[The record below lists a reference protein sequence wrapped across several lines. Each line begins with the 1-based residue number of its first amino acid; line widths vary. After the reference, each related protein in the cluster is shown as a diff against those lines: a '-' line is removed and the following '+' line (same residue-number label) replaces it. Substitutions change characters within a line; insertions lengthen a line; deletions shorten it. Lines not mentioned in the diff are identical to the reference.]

1 VQATHRTAPD
11 PSVPA
16 VSAALLDLWQH
27 LMHAS
32 NTEFF
37 AILEELDVSIMQV
50 KMLEALGSADVE
62 LSVKE
67 LSERLSC
74 SLPSSSRTIETLLQ
88 RGWLER
94 REDAHDRRVKRVLVT
109 AAGRDVIGRV
119 NNVRLQNIERFV
131 ATLDDR
137 RRAKLAG
144 ALGDLPTPASTD

>member
-1 VQATHRTAPD
+1 
-11 PSVPA
+11 
-16 VSAALLDLWQH
+16 
-27 LMHAS
+27 MHAS

-50 KMLEALGSADVE
+50 KMLEALGSADAE

-137 RRAKLAG
+137 RRAKLAD

>member
-1 VQATHRTAPD
+1 
-11 PSVPA
+11 
-16 VSAALLDLWQH
+16 
-27 LMHAS
+27 MHAS

-37 AILEELDVSIMQV
+37 AILDELDVSIMQV

-88 RGWLER
+88 RGWLAR
-94 REDAHDRRVKRVLVT
+94 REDEHDRRVKRVLVT
-109 AAGRDVIGRV
+109 DAGREVIGRV

-137 RRAKLAG
+137 RRARLAD
-144 ALGDLPTPASTD
+144 ALGDLPAPASTD

>member
-1 VQATHRTAPD
+1 
-11 PSVPA
+11 
-16 VSAALLDLWQH
+16 
-27 LMHAS
+27 MHAS

-37 AILEELDVSIMQV
+37 AILDELDVSIMQV

-88 RGWLER
+88 RGWLAR
-94 REDAHDRRVKRVLVT
+94 REDEHDRRVRRVLVT
-109 AAGRDVIGRV
+109 DAGRDVIGRV

-137 RRAKLAG
+137 RRAKLAD
-144 ALGDLPTPASTD
+144 ALGDLPAPASTD

>member
-1 VQATHRTAPD
+1 
-11 PSVPA
+11 
-16 VSAALLDLWQH
+16 
-27 LMHAS
+27 MHAS